1 MLGHFFAKYKYPLFY
16 GLTKSTALR
25 FQASAYSRPYP
36 YMHPLTDPARLA
48 EIQAADRRKAEARL
62 QRLRRKRL

>member
-16 GLTKSTALR
+16 GVTKATALR
-25 FQASAYSRPYP
+25 FEASLFRNPYP
-36 YMHPLTDPARLA
+36 WVHPLTDPARRL
-48 EIQAADRRKAEARL
+48 EIQAGDRRRAALRL